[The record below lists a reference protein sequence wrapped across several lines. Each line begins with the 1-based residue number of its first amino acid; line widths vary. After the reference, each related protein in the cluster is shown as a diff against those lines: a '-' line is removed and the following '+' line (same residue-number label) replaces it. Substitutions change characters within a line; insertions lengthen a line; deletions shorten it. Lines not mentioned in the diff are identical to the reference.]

1 MGSFFLNLSANSDNS
16 RENYTNLSQTFSKV
30 VQKLAPLIKKIVRG
44 NHAPFINKEFRK
56 EAIGERIFEILSKEN
71 ELLFKTQRNKC
82 VTLRRKCIISYFQDV
97 TKKVL

>member
-30 VQKLAPLIKKIVRG
+30 VQKHAPLIKKIVRG

-56 EAIGERIFEILSKEN
+56 EIYKRSHW
-71 ELLFKTQRNKC
+71 
-82 VTLRRKCIISYFQDV
+82 RKDF
-97 TKKVL
+97 